1 MARANQRSK
10 QPGFSTRY
18 AARIDSLEP
27 ARLAML
33 EFLQAR
39 DIGPATIN
47 RIEVVL
53 EELMANVARHAGGA
67 QTIAVTAN
75 IDGSGVVLS
84 IEDDGEAFNP
94 LDATEPEPFSTLES
108 ATVGGQGIPLIK
120 RLSKHVHYDRA
131 DRCNRVTAIFA
142 VD

>member
-1 MARANQRSK
+1 MT
-10 QPGFSTRY
+10 QPDFSMRF

-27 ARLAML
+27 ARLAIL
-33 EFLQAR
+33 EFLHAR

-53 EELMANVARHAGGA
+53 EELMANVARHAVDA
-67 QTIAVTAN
+67 RTIAVTAN
-75 IDGSGVVLS
+75 VGDSGLVLS

-94 LDATEPEPFSTLES
+94 LDATDPEPFSTLES

-120 RLSKHVHYDRA
+120 RLSKRVRYDREGQS
-131 DRCNRVTAIFA
+131 NRVTAVFA